1 MTGQERILMAL
12 AMQKPREFTPK
23 IALVPKT
30 YDLQTSYKS
39 KICKH
44 HTSQMLIADIIP
56 TGYANS
62 LLQKTVEL
70 CIHEDNKSQLLPLAS
85 QYEHPDKDTIPYIF

>member
-1 MTGQERILMAL
+1 MAL
-12 AMQKPREFTPK
+12 PKQKPREFTLK

-30 YDLQTSYKS
+30 YNDLQTSYKS

-44 HTSQMLIADIIP
+44 HNSQMLIADIIP
-56 TGYANS
+56 TGYAYS

-70 CIHEDNKSQLLPLAS
+70 CTHEDNKPQLPTALLPLAS